1 MALDWSD
8 LARRLLEQLGEGQ
21 LVEVPETNEA
31 MEAAVAALRDQGLVE
46 VEPIVNAA
54 GGISRMVRLTERGQ
68 EALSRRS

>member
-1 MALDWSD
+1 LDWSD